1 MKFLLFAITFL
12 FLSPNCFA
20 KELPGGLSIGQEL
33 SCLMRGKGKMDDSTC
48 TEYRHKQDSIGV
60 IRDSLSQY
68 IAKHSTFDKKKRKI
82 TFKGIDAQEISRRN
96 RLQHGEAFFGYVA
109 KQFFR
114 IPSTL
119 IPKKRIE
126 KQGYWIIPCLLS
138 WMEDG
143 AINDGE
149 TAFCISKNAVWPC
162 YSEWEKEKSS
172 R

>member
-1 MKFLLFAITFL
+1 MRFLLFAIAFL
-12 FLSPNCFA
+12 FLSINCFA

-48 TEYRHKQDSIGV
+48 AEYRHKQDSIGV
-60 IRDSLSQY
+60 IQDSLSQY

-96 RLQHGEAFFGYVA
+96 ELHGKAFFGYVA

-114 IPSTL
+114 IQSTL
-119 IPKKRIE
+119 ISKKRIE
-126 KQGYWIIPCLLS
+126 KQGFWIVPCLLS

-162 YSEWEKEKSS
+162 YSEWVKEKAK
-172 R
+172 